1 MEVTAADRAVEVG
14 GARLRTL
21 LTLLAVEAGRPVPAD
36 RLIADLWEDR
46 APAAAPNALQSLVSR
61 LRAAIG
67 AELVESRNGSYRLAV
82 PRRAVDAHDFEARV
96 AEARGLADPEERAA
110 ALRAALALWRGPA
123 LVEAAGLPFAEGPAA
138 RLESL
143 RSAALEERLD
153 ADLELGRHE
162 RLIPEL
168 KALAAADPLREP
180 LRGRLMRALYGAGR
194 QADALAEYSAIK
206 RALAE
211 ELGVDPG
218 PELRDLHLAVLR
230 QDLALRQPITTRP
243 NGTAAASGASTS
255 TNDAADPDGATATT
269 GTIAAV
275 GPARAAGS
283 AEAVR
288 AAGIAEATGAVGA
301 AETAAT
307 AATTEVAGPARATR
321 TAEAVGAFVTPGS
334 VGAVGGA
341 GVGGVG
347 EAGVVGGAGGVA
359 GPGHE
364 SARWRGNLRAR
375 LTSFIGRDRDL
386 ARVCGLLAAERLVTL
401 TGPGGAGKTRLAQ
414 ETGERLPDPG
424 EDGVWF
430 VELAPVTD
438 PREVPAT
445 VLATLGLREAVLM
458 PAGRGRGAEA
468 ADPLERLTAAL
479 AERRLLLILDNCEH
493 LLDAAAALADRVL
506 AFCPGVRIMATSRE
520 PLGIT
525 GETLWPVEPLE
536 PPPPSADAATALAY
550 PAPRLFADRVA
561 AVSPGFAVTD
571 ANAAR
576 VVAVCRALDGMPLA
590 IELAAARLRSM
601 TLDQLAARLGDRFRL
616 LNAGSRTALPR
627 HQTLR
632 AVVEWSWELLDE
644 AERTLWRRLAIFP
657 GGATLE
663 SAEEVCSG
671 PGLPAGDVLD
681 TLTALADKS
690 LVLVAGPERGPRYR
704 MLETIRAYGLE
715 RLAEAGEEADVRR
728 AHALHFADL
737 AETAEPHLYRH
748 DQLRWLDRL
757 IAEHDNTHA
766 ALRWA
771 LAERD
776 AVLALRF
783 CAGLGWYWFL
793 RGQLGESADN
803 IMRVLSLPGLPEDRT
818 TALALALGGLTAIDS
833 RVTAGHAGDWL
844 LRARDIARGLPEQDR
859 HPLLKL
865 MAVTLAGYMA
875 DWDEDALGELSPL
888 LEDRDP
894 WVRGVGHFIHGQLSY
909 TFGRTGRMEADFA
922 AAEAAFTEAGDR
934 WGLSFT
940 LTAQAE
946 LLGRRGEHR
955 AAIARFEEALRAGEA
970 LGGGAVTVLQ
980 THIKLANEL
989 YLVGERTRALRML
1002 NGAMRDAERTAVPE
1016 AVAVLHYQ
1024 LGEFARREGDHDE
1037 ARRRL
1042 ERAERLVPLGP
1053 GPPQCR
1059 GMILAGRAQLDLET
1073 GDDAAARAR
1082 LREALWC
1089 STRAL
1094 DYPVTAL
1101 VLTGCAALALH
1112 DGRPGRAA
1120 ELLGAAEALRGSRDL
1135 SQPDEGAAAERAKA
1149 ALGEAAFE
1157 AAYRRGLARTFDGV
1171 LEEFGLERP
1180 ERNKGE
1186 WRRADGEDAA
1196 GREPP
1201 EGRNTA
1207 AG

>member
-1 MEVTAADRAVEVG
+1 MRIGILGPVEVTAAERAVAVG

-46 APAAAPNALQSLVSR
+46 VPAAAPNALQSLVSR

-67 AELVESRNGSYRLAV
+67 AELVESRNGAYRLAV
-82 PRRAVDAHDFEARV
+82 ARRAVDAHDFEARV
-96 AEARGLADPEERAA
+96 AEARVLPDPAARSA

-162 RLIPEL
+162 ELIPEL
-168 KALAAADPLREP
+168 EALAASDPLREP
-180 LRGRLMRALYGAGR
+180 LRGRLMRALYGVGR

-211 ELGVDPG
+211 TLGVDPG
-218 PELRDLHLAVLR
+218 PDLRDLHLAVLR
-230 QDLALRQPITTRP
+230 QEPALQRSRRPGASTWP
-243 NGTAAASGASTS
+243 NGTTTSKSNIDTQDTARPADAGGTARPSSVVDTDGSADATGA
-255 TNDAADPDGATATT
+255 NGPDGA
-269 GTIAAV
+269 G
-275 GPARAAGS
+275 RAF
-283 AEAVR
+283 
-288 AAGIAEATGAVGA
+288 GA
-301 AETAAT
+301 
-307 AATTEVAGPARATR
+307 
-321 TAEAVGAFVTPGS
+321 
-334 VGAVGGA
+334 GGA
-341 GVGGVG
+341 GRAFG
-347 EAGVVGGAGGVA
+347 AGGAGGSGGGVGVSGRA
-359 GPGHE
+359 GAFGGVE
-364 SARWRGNLRAR
+364 AVRRRGNLRAR

-386 ARVCGLLAAERLVTL
+386 ARVRELLLRERLVTL
-401 TGPGGAGKTRLAQ
+401 IGPGGAGKTRLAQ
-414 ETGERLPDPG
+414 EVGERLPDPG

-438 PREVPAT
+438 PAEVPAT
-445 VLATLGLREAVLM
+445 VVATLGLREAVLM

-468 ADPLERLTAAL
+468 ADSLERLTAAL
-479 AERRLLLILDNCEH
+479 ADRRLLLVLDNCEH
-493 LLDAAAALADRVL
+493 LLDAAAVLADRVL
-506 AFCPGVRIMATSRE
+506 ASCLGVRVLATSRE

-525 GETLWPVEPLE
+525 GETLWPVGPLE
-536 PPPPSADAATALAY
+536 PPPPSADAAAAPAY
-550 PAPRLFADRVA
+550 PAVRLFADRVA
-561 AVSPGFAVTD
+561 AVSPGFAVTG
-571 ANAAR
+571 ANADR
-576 VVAVCRALDGMPLA
+576 VAAVCRALDGMPLA

-644 AERTLWRRLAIFP
+644 AERTLWRRLAVFP

-671 PGLPAGDVLD
+671 PGLPAEDVLD

-690 LVLVAGPERGPRYR
+690 LVLVADPERGPRYR

-715 RLAEAGEEADVRR
+715 RLAESGEEADVRR
-728 AHALHFADL
+728 AHAVHFADL

-757 IAEHDNTHA
+757 VAEHDNTHA

-776 AVLALRF
+776 APLALRL

-803 IMRVLSLPGLPEDRT
+803 IMRVLSLPRLPEDRT

-844 LRARDIARGLPEQDR
+844 LRARDIARDLPEQDL

-865 MAVTLAGYMA
+865 MAVTLAGYLS

-909 TFGRTGRMEADFA
+909 TFGRTERMEADFT
-922 AAEAAFTEAGDR
+922 AAEAAFAEVGDR

-946 LLGRRGEHR
+946 LLGRCGEHR
-955 AAIARFEEALRAGEA
+955 AAIARFEEALRLGEE

-989 YLVGERTRALRML
+989 YLVGERHRALRML
-1002 NGAMRDAERTAVPE
+1002 HGAMRDAERTAVPE

-1024 LGEFARREGDHDE
+1024 LGDFARREGDHAE
-1037 ARRRL
+1037 ARWRL

-1059 GMILAGRAQLDLET
+1059 GMILAGRAHLDLET
-1073 GDDAAARAR
+1073 GDGAAARAR

-1112 DGRPGRAA
+1112 DGEAGRAA
-1120 ELLGAAEALRGSRDL
+1120 ELLGTAEALRGSRDL
-1135 SQPDEGAAAERAKA
+1135 SQPDEGAAAERARA
-1149 ALGEAAFE
+1149 ALGEAAF
-1157 AAYRRGLARTFDGV
+1157 AASYRRGLARTFDGV

-1180 ERNKGE
+1180 ERGKGE
-1186 WRRADGEDAA
+1186 GRRSGNEDPA

-1201 EGRNTA
+1201 EGRSAA

>member
-1 MEVTAADRAVEVG
+1 MRIGILGPVEVTAADRAVEVG

-21 LTLLAVEAGRPVPAD
+21 LTLLAVEADRPVPAG

-46 APAAAPNALQSLVSR
+46 GPAAAPNALQSLVSR

-82 PRRAVDAHDFEARV
+82 SRRAVDAHDFEARV
-96 AEARGLADPEERAA
+96 AEARVLADPAERSE

-123 LVEAAGLPFAEGPAA
+123 LVETAGLPFAEGPAA

-143 RSAALEERLD
+143 RNAALEERLD

-168 KALAAADPLREP
+168 EALAAADPLREP
-180 LRGRLMRALYGAGR
+180 LRGRLMQALYGAGR

-211 ELGVDPG
+211 ELGVDPS

-230 QDLALRQPITTRP
+230 QDPALRQPPQPVTARP
-243 NGTAAASGASTS
+243 NGTTAASD
-255 TNDAADPDGATATT
+255 DAAGPT
-269 GTIAAV
+269 GMD
-275 GPARAAGS
+275 
-283 AEAVR
+283 
-288 AAGIAEATGAVGA
+288 
-301 AETAAT
+301 
-307 AATTEVAGPARATR
+307 
-321 TAEAVGAFVTPGS
+321 
-334 VGAVGGA
+334 
-341 GVGGVG
+341 
-347 EAGVVGGAGGVA
+347 VVVGAGGGG
-359 GPGHE
+359 GPGHG
-364 SARWRGNLRAR
+364 SARGRGNLRAR

-386 ARVCGLLAAERLVTL
+386 ARVREMLAAGRLVTL

-414 ETGERLPDPG
+414 EAGERLPDPG

-438 PREVPAT
+438 AAEVPAT

-493 LLDAAAALADRVL
+493 LLDAAAVLVDRVL
-506 AFCPGVRIMATSRE
+506 AFCPGVRILATSRE

-525 GETLWPVEPLE
+525 GEALWPVEPLE

-550 PAPRLFADRVA
+550 PALRLFADRVA

-632 AVVEWSWELLDE
+632 AVVEWSWELLGE

-690 LVLVAGPERGPRYR
+690 LVLVADPERGPRYR

-728 AHALHFADL
+728 AHAAHFADL

-776 AVLALRF
+776 AALALRF

-803 IMRVLSLPGLPEDRT
+803 IMRVLSLPRLPEDRT

-833 RVTAGHAGDWL
+833 QVTAGHAGDWL
-844 LRARDIARGLPEQDR
+844 LRARDIARDLPERDR

-865 MAVTLAGYMA
+865 MAVTLAGYMS
-875 DWDEDALGELSPL
+875 DWDENALGELSPL

-980 THIKLANEL
+980 THIRLANEL
-989 YLVGERTRALRML
+989 YLVGERDRALRMVT
-1002 NGAMRDAERTAVPE
+1002 GAMRDAERTAVPE

-1024 LGEFARREGDHDE
+1024 LGEFARREGDHAE

-1112 DGRPGRAA
+1112 DGEPGRAA

-1135 SQPDEGAAAERAKA
+1135 SQPDEGAAAERARA

-1157 AAYRRGLARTFDGV
+1157 VAYRRGLARTFDGV
-1171 LEEFGLERP
+1171 LEEFGLGRP
-1180 ERNKGE
+1180 ERDMNE
-1186 WRRADGEDAA
+1186 WRRYADGDPAV
-1196 GREPP
+1196 REPP
-1201 EGRNTA
+1201 EGRSA
-1207 AG
+1207 AAD